1 MGARRAVERD
11 PLLSGFY
18 SERDAAR
25 LLRMDSAR
33 RVHGWLNGWGPK
45 GAAPI
50 IQRDFADTSSVSFL
64 DLMEIR
70 FVEHF
75 RQQGV
80 PLQTLRRA
88 AERARAEWKTE
99 HPFAL
104 SKVRYLT
111 DRRKVFGQAAQDT
124 GDKVTWD
131 LVTNQLE
138 MWDAIENLIS
148 KGVEFDPSSDLAHRW
163 TPLRND
169 CPNVIID
176 PRLAFGRPVIGKAGV
191 PTVALFRQWR
201 AEAGNADR
209 VARSFRVSPAEVQ
222 QAVEFEMLIA
232 A

>member
-1 MGARRAVERD
+1 MGAQRAVERD

-25 LLRMDSAR
+25 LLRLDNSR
-33 RVHGWLNGWGPK
+33 RLHGWLSGWK
-45 GAAPI
+45 SDGAKPI
-50 IQRDFADTSSVSFL
+50 IARDFADSAVVSFL
-64 DLMEIR
+64 DLMELR
-70 FVEHF
+70 FVAHF

-88 AERARAEWKTE
+88 AEQARADWKTS

-104 SKVRYLT
+104 SKSKYLT
-111 DRRKVFGQAAQDT
+111 DRRKIFGQVAKDA

-131 LVTNQLE
+131 MATNQLE
-138 MWDAIENLIS
+138 MWEVIESIVA
-148 KGVEFDPSSDLAHRW
+148 KGVEFDPASNLAERW

-176 PRLAFGRPVIGKAGV
+176 PRLAFGRPVIGAKGV
-191 PTVALFRQWR
+191 PTAALFRQWR
-201 AEAGNADR
+201 AEAGNAER
-209 VARSFRVSPAEVQ
+209 VANWFKVSAGEVA